1 MSFCLRIARALS
13 QERQQTGDQSK
24 LRKQIGKANVRFDI
38 ECSFQ
43 DSELDWREQGAH
55 ESLIADAVARAAVEE
70 TAFEHDKGRVY
81 NGEKNERE

>member
-1 MSFCLRIARALS
+1 MSFCLRIARSLR

-43 DSELDWREQGAH
+43 DSELDWRKKGARY
-55 ESLIADAVARAAVEE
+55 SLIGVATVEE
-70 TAFEHDKGRVY
+70 TASEHDKGRVC